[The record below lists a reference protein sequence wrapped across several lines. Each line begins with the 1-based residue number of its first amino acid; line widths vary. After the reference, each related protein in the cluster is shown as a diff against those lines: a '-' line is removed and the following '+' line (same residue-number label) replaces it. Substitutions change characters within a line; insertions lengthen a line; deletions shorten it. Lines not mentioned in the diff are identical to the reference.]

1 MLALNKIVGQEDIQ
15 NLAQNNDVQPAK
27 RNKVNFPKLLDG
39 KYFDVVKSDGTRVDA
54 VCSTCGKN
62 TKGDAKSTGNFMEHY
77 RKHHPSMVKE
87 VEEYRKQKQSTV
99 LNNPSKQTTLR
110 EIVPLFSIQMV
121 SQIEA
126 RIE

>member
-1 MLALNKIVGQEDIQ
+1 MAFNKIDGQEDSQ

-27 RNKVNFPKLLDG
+27 KNKVNFPKLLDG
-39 KYFDVVKSDGTRVDA
+39 KYFDVEKSDGTRVDA
-54 VCSTCGKN
+54 VCSTCGKI

-77 RKHHPSMVKE
+77 RKHHSSMVKE

-99 LNNPSKQTTLR
+99 LKNPLKQTTLH

-126 RIE
+126 RIK